1 MQNFEKQIE
10 EILSKLTLKEKIG
23 QLNQQETPIQNDI
36 EVFKEQ
42 VRKGEI
48 GSILMSV
55 GATAGNDS
63 QGAIST
69 EFYNEL
75 QRIAVEES
83 KSGIPILFGRD
94 VIHGHKTVFPI
105 PLAMT
110 ASFNEELI
118 SKSYSDIAREASND
132 SIHWTFTPMLD
143 RSVDPRWGRIIE
155 GPGEDP
161 YLGSAA
167 AKAIVKGLQGEN
179 PADNGKMLACA
190 KHYIGYGASE
200 AGIDYHR
207 TEISD
212 YTLNNYYLP
221 AFKSA
226 IDAGCMTVMSS
237 FNDISGQPVTS
248 SRHYLTEILRE
259 RLGFEGFVVSD
270 YDAVD
275 QLIRQG
281 VAETY
286 ADCSAMSINAG
297 LDMDMHDKHYLNEL
311 ESLVEEGRVSVDTVD
326 EAVRRVLRVKLIKG
340 LFDNPYCET
349 KEIDYEK
356 HRADAREMAAESA
369 VLLKNNGVLPI
380 DKSAKIGLIGP
391 FIYERRSL
399 LGSWMLDGK
408 AEETPNMYEAMKAK
422 STGTIED
429 VAGTGLGWDSSIKWM
444 DLTDVTVLCLGES
457 WTSTGEHR
465 AVSNIAL
472 SPDQIELIKRARAVK
487 KPVVGVLFCGRPIEM
502 DGIADNFDALIYA
515 WHSGS
520 ETANAVA
527 DIIYGDTVPSGKL
540 PMTIPR
546 KATHIPLYY
555 NITSSGRPVNNYYG
569 ENAGEC
575 YVDSIPTPY
584 YPFGYGL
591 SYTEFKYG
599 DIKCEEKEI
608 SLESLK
614 NGKEFTL
621 AVDVENVGDFDG
633 KETVQLYIHD
643 NLASMMRPIKELKG
657 FKKVLIK
664 KGETAK
670 IIFNLGYKE
679 LGFYLANGEYVVEP
693 GEFTVYVGE
702 NSLTERKTAIKI
714 KE

>member
-1 MQNFEKQIE
+1 MQNFEKQID
-10 EILSKLTLKEKIG
+10 EILAKLTLREKIG
-23 QLNQQETPIQNDI
+23 QLNQQETPVAANA
-36 EVFKEQ
+36 EAFKEQ

-55 GATAGNDS
+55 GATAGNDA
-63 QGAIST
+63 QGTISVD
-69 EFYNEL
+69 FYNEL
-75 QRIAVEES
+75 QKIAVEES
-83 KSGIPILFGRD
+83 PSGIPILFGRD

-110 ASFNEELI
+110 ASFNEELV
-118 SKSYSDIAREASND
+118 SKSYSDIAKEASND
-132 SIHWTFTPMLD
+132 SVHWTFTPMLD

-161 YLGSAA
+161 YLGSAVA
-167 AKAIVKGLQGEN
+167 RAVVKGLQGEN
-179 PADNGKMLACA
+179 PSEDGKMLACA

-200 AGIDYHR
+200 SGIDYHR

-237 FNDISGQPVTS
+237 FNDVSGQPVTS
-248 SRHYLTEILRE
+248 SKPYLTEILRD
-259 RLGFEGFVVSD
+259 RLNFNGFVVSD
-270 YDAVD
+270 YDAVA

-281 VAETY
+281 VAGND
-286 ADCSAMSINAG
+286 ADCAKMSINAG
-297 LDMDMHDKHYLNEL
+297 LDMDMHDKLYLDNL
-311 ESLVEEGRVSVDTVD
+311 ENLVKEGKVTVDTID
-326 EAVRRVLRVKLIKG
+326 EAVRRVLRVKFIKG
-340 LFDNPYCET
+340 LFDNPYCDK
-349 KEIDYEK
+349 KEIDIEK

-380 DKSAKIGLIGP
+380 DKSESVALLGP
-391 FIYERRSL
+391 FIYERRTL
-399 LGSWMLDGK
+399 LGSWMLDGS
-408 AEETPNMYEAMKAK
+408 AEETPNIYEAIKAK
-422 STGTIED
+422 SKGSIEAVNGVD
-429 VAGTGLGWDSSIKWM
+429 LSWDSAVKWAN
-444 DLTDVTVLCLGES
+444 LCDVTVLCLGES

-465 AVSNIAL
+465 AVSNISL
-472 SPDQIELIKRARAVK
+472 SSDQLDLIKRARAAGK
-487 KPVVGVLFCGRPIEM
+487 KVVGVLFCGRPVEM
-502 DGIADNFDALIYA
+502 EGVADNLDALIYA
-515 WHSGS
+515 WHGGS
-520 ETANAVA
+520 EVANAVA

-546 KATHIPLYY
+546 KATHIPIYY

-591 SYTEFKYG
+591 SYTEFKYS
-599 DIKCEEKEI
+599 DIECKNSELPLDDI
-608 SLESLK
+608 K
-614 NGKEFTL
+614 NGKGFTL
-621 AVDVENVGDFDG
+621 CVDVENIGKFDG
-633 KETVQLYIHD
+633 KEVVELYIHD

-670 IIFNLGYKE
+670 VEFSLGYNE
-679 LGFYLANGEYVVEP
+679 LGFYLANGDYVVEP
-693 GEFTVYVGE
+693 GEFTVYIGE
-702 NSLTERKTAIKI
+702 NSLTERKITIKI
-714 KE
+714 KG